1 MGVCDN
7 YIKNVNK
14 AILLEENTNDIKD
27 VVSFDNNDNFF
38 NYRYCDSVVY
48 YISDIHLD
56 FKVYEKV
63 NEGSTEKEIKTY
75 IEDKA
80 KELFSSIDKEE
91 YENRIILFGGD
102 LSSSID
108 LSKEFYSSFLRAWD
122 DSSKKEY
129 DEKRSAV
136 LPLYE
141 RYMELEKKISE
152 WESNKAWVKEA
163 KKDLLDYSDKRVPQ
177 DIKVSITES
186 GELSDQ
192 IYSIV
197 GNKIKKYINEWRRP
211 DKRIYAII
219 GNHELWEFD
228 SVDKCVSVYRKM
240 FEDLGI
246 IFLYNDAKFAFIPQ
260 EPEKY
265 SGETGKME
273 RIKKEDNPAEYNYL
287 NSRITNVIIVG
298 GIGFAGYNKTFNAND
313 LIYSTAVNREHE
325 IELTK
330 GWEQYYK
337 SIVEKAKK
345 QNCLLLVL
353 THNPPDDWK
362 RDKAYDENSIY
373 FYGHNHR
380 GYLYHHR
387 DSNVHIYADNQI
399 GYKNDVIKF
408 KKASIYKLYNPFAS
422 YGDGCYRIDPYEYLQ
437 FNVFSGVYIEGVEL
451 IRKYLSKY
459 HRGLY
464 LIKKSEYYG
473 FFLVS
478 EKREKNTPG
487 GTYICVGG
495 SVKKV
500 SDTIELDYFEN
511 QMTNM
516 VNAYIRLFKP
526 YRAFQEDVSK
536 AVKSF
541 GGSGKIHGYIIDI
554 DFYNHIMIN
563 PNDGKITCYYSYTYG
578 DVTKYDSIL
587 DLLEN
592 HNPGLA
598 DKYKKLL
605 NSYDSSTYT
614 KIEKAEKKAL
624 TIKIDIKNSL
634 YKESRQANQI
644 QRLFD
649 AHILRA
655 WDDGILCEQEELK
668 KENNNTIML
677 N

>member
-7 YIKNVNK
+7 YVKNVKK
-14 AILLEENTNDIKD
+14 AKLLEDSTNNINN
-27 VVSFDNNDNFF
+27 VVSFDSNDDFF
-38 NYRYCDSVVY
+38 NYRYCDSIVY

-63 NEGSTEKEIKTY
+63 NEGATEKEIKTY

-80 KELFSSIDKEE
+80 KELFLSIDKEE
-91 YENRIILFGGD
+91 YENRIVLFGGD

-108 LSKEFYSSFLRAWD
+108 LSKEFYSSFLRTWD
-122 DSSKKEY
+122 DLSKQEY

-141 RYMELEKKISE
+141 RYIGLEKKISE
-152 WESNKAWVKEA
+152 WKSNKAWIKDA
-163 KKDLLDYSDKRVPQ
+163 KKDLLEYSDKRVPQ
-177 DIKVSITES
+177 DIKASIAES
-186 GELSDQ
+186 RELSDQ
-192 IYSIV
+192 IHSIV
-197 GNKIKKYINEWRRP
+197 DYEIYKYISEWRRP

-228 SVDKCVSVYRKM
+228 SVDKCVSAYRKM

-246 IFLYNDAKFAFIPQ
+246 IFLYNEAQYAFKPRYPI
-260 EPEKY
+260 KY
-265 SGETGKME
+265 SEESNDFE
-273 RIKKEDNPAEYNYL
+273 RIKREDNPTEYDYK

-313 LIYSTAVNREHE
+313 LIYSTAVNREQE
-325 IELTK
+325 INLTK
-330 GWEQYYK
+330 DWEQYYK

-345 QNCLLLVL
+345 KNCLLLVL

-362 RDKAYDENSIY
+362 ADKAYDENSIY

-399 GYKNDVIKF
+399 GYKNDVLKF
-408 KKASIYKLYNPFAS
+408 KKANIYKLYNPFAS
-422 YGDGCYRIDPYEYLQ
+422 YGDGCYRINPYEYML
-437 FNVFSGVYIEGVEL
+437 FNVFSGIYIEGVEL

-478 EKREKNTPG
+478 EKKEKNTPS

-500 SDTIELDYFEN
+500 SDNIELDYFEN

-526 YRAFQEDVSK
+526 YRVFQEDVSK

-563 PNDGKITCYYSYTYG
+563 PNDGKITYYYSPFFGYLTEYA
-578 DVTKYDSIL
+578 DIL

-592 HNPGLA
+592 HNPELA
-598 DKYKKLL
+598 DIYKKLL
-605 NSYDSSTYT
+605 NSSDSNTFAR
-614 KIEKAEKKAL
+614 IEKAEKKAI
-624 TIKIDIKNSL
+624 TVKIDIKNSL
-634 YKESRQANQI
+634 YNDSRQAYQL
-644 QRLFD
+644 QRLFE
-649 AHILRA
+649 AHILRI
-655 WDDGILCEQEELK
+655 WNEDILNYK
-668 KENNNTIML
+668 INAENESQNLID
-677 N
+677 